1 VDWLNRKFVFTV
13 GLEHGAELGE
23 VPVLSGMD
31 TMANPM
37 PIIFRVTGASGAHTA
52 VIVVECTSQCVV
64 SPGQVVG
71 YLQ

>member
-1 VDWLNRKFVFTV
+1 
-13 GLEHGAELGE
+13 
-23 VPVLSGMD
+23 VLSGMD

-52 VIVVECTSQCVV
+52 VIVVECTSPCVV